1 MSKVEYIVNLGLESS
16 NFQKARGVINA
27 LLWHNFSIFPCNL
40 KEIVRKK
47 GMG

>member
-1 MSKVEYIVNLGLESS
+1 MAGLNWKYSSTFVNL
-16 NFQKARGVINA
+16 NA